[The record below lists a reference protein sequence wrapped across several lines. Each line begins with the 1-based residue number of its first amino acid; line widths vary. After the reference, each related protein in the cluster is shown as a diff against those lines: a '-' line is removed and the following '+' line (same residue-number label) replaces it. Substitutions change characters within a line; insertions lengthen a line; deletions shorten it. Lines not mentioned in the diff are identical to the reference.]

1 MCVQV
6 TYPPS
11 EAAVRLF
18 SALLY
23 PLVSLV
29 TVALTMN
36 WRGTPLSLGW
46 PHTDTWRRRG
56 RRLGRNQSEGG
67 GGGLDGVWRG
77 VEDAGGVGGDWKW
90 LEGVGS
96 GWRELEVAGL
106 DSLKLSNSW

>member
-1 MCVQV
+1 MR
-6 TYPPS
+6 
-11 EAAVRLF
+11 E
-18 SALLY
+18 
-23 PLVSLV
+23 
-29 TVALTMN
+29 
-36 WRGTPLSLGW
+36 
-46 PHTDTWRRRG
+46 
-56 RRLGRNQSEGG
+56 G